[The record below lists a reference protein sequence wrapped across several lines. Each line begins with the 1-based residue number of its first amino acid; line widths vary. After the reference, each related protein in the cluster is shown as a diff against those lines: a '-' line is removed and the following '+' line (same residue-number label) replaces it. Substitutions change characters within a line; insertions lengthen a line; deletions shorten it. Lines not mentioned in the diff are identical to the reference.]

1 MTLMYPSFLWLLA
14 PLAILLFTQSRV
26 KVVNYVHIIILILI
40 TLALTRPVVNGGL
53 QKSLIDA
60 RDVVVAL
67 DVSYSMRA
75 EDVSPSRYMFAKKSI
90 ESFLKL
96 NVKDNIMLIA
106 FTSNPLLLSPPTT
119 DHQLVA
125 TALKSLQIEYIL
137 TKGTSLEK
145 LFLKL
150 QMLSKTNRTLIL
162 LSDGGEG
169 EDVQKLAKLLKQTN
183 TKLITLALGSKKG
196 ITVKKPNGTLL
207 RDAQNSLV
215 VTRVHPM
222 LKELTSLVDGEYL
235 EVLDTPSATANAMQ
249 SSLESLNSE
258 TQTISK
264 EQQHY
269 EELYQ
274 IPLLLAFILFL
285 MLHTRAVKYLVVLF
299 MFFGISLE
307 ASMFDVFHLNSA
319 YSSYAN
325 KEYNATKSSLKKLEF
340 ESLESRVLLANTYY
354 KQREYKKAIR
364 VYNSIE
370 STEGRV
376 KQELYYNSANAY
388 VMLGKYDKAKV
399 YYVKAL
405 QLGVDED
412 ALSNLKLVALL
423 KDRLSAKLGIAN
435 PKSQSSSSSKSEAPK
450 SKEDTKQ
457 NRDENQASSGSGMGG
472 ESKKEKQTNKEK
484 QRLILDKDEENQPLS
499 SKVYELINKGYI
511 REKQPW

>member
-1 MTLMYPSFLWLLA
+1 MYSSFLWLFV
-14 PLAILLFTQSRV
+14 PLTLLWFTQNRAT
-26 KVVNYVHIIILILI
+26 VVNYVHLVILLLI
-40 TLALTRPVVNGGL
+40 TLALSRPVLNGGL
-53 QKSLIDA
+53 QKSFIEA
-60 RDVVVAL
+60 QDVVVAL

-75 EDVSPSRYMFAKKSI
+75 EDISPSRYIFAKKTI

-119 DHQLVA
+119 DHQLVS

-145 LFLKL
+145 LFSKL
-150 QMLSKTNRTLIL
+150 QMLQRRERTLIL
-162 LSDGGEG
+162 VTDGGEG
-169 EDVQKLAKLLKQTN
+169 EDVQKLAKQLKQADI
-183 TKLITLALGSKKG
+183 KLITLALGSKKG
-196 ITVKKPNGTLL
+196 TTVKKPDGTLL
-207 RDAQNSLV
+207 KDAQNSLV

-222 LKELTSLVDGEYL
+222 LKELNSLVDGEYL
-235 EVLDTPSATANAMQ
+235 EALDTPNATAKAVQ
-249 SSLESLNSE
+249 SSLESLNNK
-258 TQTISK
+258 TKTISK
-264 EQQHY
+264 EQQTY
-269 EELYQ
+269 TELYQ
-274 IPLLLAFILFL
+274 VPLFLAFVLFL

-307 ASMFDVFHLNSA
+307 ASVLDVFYLNSA
-319 YSSYAN
+319 YSSYH
-325 KEYNATKSSLKKLEF
+325 KEDYNATKRALKELED

-354 KQREYKKAIR
+354 RQREYKKAIGL
-364 VYNSIE
+364 YHSIQ
-370 STEGRV
+370 STSTKV

-388 VMLGKYDKAKV
+388 AMLGKYDKAEA

-405 QLGVDED
+405 QLGEDED

-423 KDRLSAKLGIAN
+423 TNRLNAKLGIAN

-472 ESKKEKQTNKEK
+472 ESKKEKHSSKEK
-484 QRLILDKDEENQPLS
+484 QRLILDENEEKQPLS